1 MEQPKRIIRRT
12 THDATIDAIRDY
24 IIKNRLEVGAQ
35 LPTEHELCASFGIS
49 RNILREAM
57 RHFRTLGIIESKSKT
72 GAFVARLM
80 PENPFEGY
88 MPFIVSQVR
97 CQSELVE
104 ARQVIEV
111 GAIPFILSNKTG
123 KDVKELRRFADE
135 MRLKATVAECAGPD
149 MLFHAKLIRMAGNRI
164 LESIIPLI
172 VNFFEQNKTVIGGRG
187 KKTKSQARI
196 ADEHLAIADA
206 IASGDA
212 VKLELLTISHYDNY
226 LNT

>member
-1 MEQPKRIIRRT
+1 
-12 THDATIDAIRDY
+12 
-24 IIKNRLEVGAQ
+24 
-35 LPTEHELCASFGIS
+35 
-49 RNILREAM
+49 
-57 RHFRTLGIIESKSKT
+57 
-72 GAFVARLM
+72 
-80 PENPFEGY
+80 
-88 MPFIVSQVR
+88 
-97 CQSELVE
+97 
-104 ARQVIEV
+104 
-111 GAIPFILSNKTG
+111 
-123 KDVKELRRFADE
+123 
-135 MRLKATVAECAGPD
+135 

-206 IASGDA
+206 VASGDA